1 MGCGAKGCVLRLWL
15 WGIVDGAQVDVY
27 RAARWLDYDVHLLT
41 GVGFEPTPFRTG
53 ALSQRLRPLGQTV
66 LRRLTRVVSLLVSM
80 LSLVVAAAGAGVA
93 TATADVSMFCVVC
106 AWMGRGGESA
116 RV

>member
-1 MGCGAKGCVLRLWL
+1 MCVAVVVR
-15 WGIVDGAQVDVY
+15 GIVDGAQVDVY

-41 GVGFEPTPFRTG
+41 AVGFEPTPFRTG

-66 LRRLTRVVSLLVSM
+66 LRCLTRVVSLLVSM

-93 TATADVSMFCVVC
+93 TATAAADVSMFCVVC